1 MASLEDIARTAL
13 EGDPLALRSLVQDW
27 LGAGPSLAEVPCPA
41 TRDPAVLAVS
51 AALAELFAQR
61 TGQSPPAWTSDV
73 SALPEARFLL
83 RSAATMRR
91 LRRMCEAES
100 PWPLKRRNLF
110 APADYLL
117 FA

>member
-1 MASLEDIARTAL
+1 MASLEQIARAAL
-13 EGDPLALRSLVQDW
+13 DGEALALRSLTQDW
-27 LGAGPSLAEVPCPA
+27 LSSNILLAEVACPS

-61 TGQSPPAWTSDV
+61 TGQPAPAWTSV
-73 SALPEARFLL
+73 ISGLPEARFLV
-83 RSAATMRR
+83 RSAATMKN
-91 LRRMCEAES
+91 LRRMCEEES

-110 APADYLL
+110 APADYLR